1 MQHNVGS
8 QGSEAVV
15 DDSLPDPLGVN
26 APSGSNS
33 RALFEA
39 AAKCIP
45 GAVNAPIRSFRN
57 VGGTPRF
64 IASADGC
71 FLTDVDGRRYID
83 YIGSWGATILGHRDG
98 GFTNALREALDK
110 GTAYGTPCAGE
121 VTLAEEIVASVPS
134 IEKVRVVNTGTEAVL
149 SAVRLARAVTG
160 RRQLVK
166 FDGCYHGQVDDL
178 MFEASFGRSDAWTT
192 QDGSDETCSTV
203 SLRYNDVEAVTNFF
217 AQQGSNTAAVIVE
230 PIATNMGVVLPA
242 PRFLETLRQ
251 ATRAAGALLIFDEV
265 VTGFRVSRSGA
276 QGVLGVTPD
285 LTILGKALGGG
296 LPIGAYGGAARLMDW
311 MAPLG
316 PVYQG
321 GTFSGN
327 PLTVA
332 AALATLHRLTPRS
345 YEQLESAAERLH
357 TGLVRGLMNS
367 GIMAVVQRFGSM
379 ISVFFG
385 VEEVTDYS
393 KARLADHQQYAL
405 FFHEML
411 KHGVHLPA
419 SGFEACFVSLA
430 HSEEIIDDTIT
441 RACKA
446 LNSMPRA
453 VDNVRV

>member
-1 MQHNVGS
+1 MQRNVGS
-8 QGSEAVV
+8 EESEAMVQASV
-15 DDSLPDPLGVN
+15 RDPISVN
-26 APSGSNS
+26 AADRSNS

-39 AAKCIP
+39 AAECIP

-83 YIGSWGATILGHRDG
+83 YIGSWGATILGHRDE
-98 GFTNALREALDK
+98 GFTNALREGLDK

-121 VTLAEEIVASVPS
+121 VTLAEKIVACVPS
-134 IEKVRVVNTGTEAVL
+134 IEKVRVVNTGTEAVM

-160 RRQLVK
+160 RRRLVK
-166 FDGCYHGQVDDL
+166 FDGCYHGHVDDL
-178 MFEASFGRSDAWTT
+178 MLEASFGRPDAWMQ
-192 QDGSDETCSTV
+192 QDCSDDVSSTV
-203 SLRYNDVEAVTNFF
+203 SLRYNDVEGVTNFF
-217 AQQGSNTAAVIVE
+217 AEQGTMTAAVIVE
-230 PIATNMGVVLPA
+230 PVATNMGVVLPA
-242 PRFLETLRQ
+242 PRFLETLRE

-276 QGVLGVTPD
+276 QGVLGVSPD
-285 LTILGKALGGG
+285 ITILGKALGGG
-296 LPIGAYGGAARLMDW
+296 LPIGAFGGPAHLMDW

-327 PLTVA
+327 PLTVT

-345 YEQLESAAERLH
+345 YEQLERAGNRLH
-357 TGLVRGLMNS
+357 AGLVRGLTKN
-367 GIMAVVQRFGSM
+367 GIRAVVQRFGSM
-379 ISVFFG
+379 VSLFFG
-385 VEEVTDYS
+385 VDEVTDYAG
-393 KARLADHQQYAL
+393 ARRADHHQYAL

-411 KHGVHLPA
+411 KRGVHLPA

-430 HSEEIIDDTIT
+430 HSDEIIDETIA
-441 RACKA
+441 RASRA
-446 LNSMPRA
+446 LSSMPRTVENPRA
-453 VDNVRV
+453 